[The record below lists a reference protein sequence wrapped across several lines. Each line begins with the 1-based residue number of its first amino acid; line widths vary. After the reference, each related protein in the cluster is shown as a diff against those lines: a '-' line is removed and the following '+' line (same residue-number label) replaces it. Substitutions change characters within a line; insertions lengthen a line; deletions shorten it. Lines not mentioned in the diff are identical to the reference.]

1 VEMAATSN
9 NNGAV
14 GSASSNNSLVLIWR
28 VWIHNEF
35 CCCRRRRKR
44 SQKKA
49 TMFLGPKHVART
61 RPEPRNTVMKELG
74 TTECRQVPGS
84 SQNCTKASLLMS
96 EEEPRAEH
104 AR

>member
-1 VEMAATSN
+1 MAATSN

-14 GSASSNNSLVLIWR
+14 GSASSNNSLGECGFTTNFVAAGAAGR
-28 VWIHNEF
+28 GA
-35 CCCRRRRKR
+35 K
-44 SQKKA
+44 SKA